1 MLSFLFVNTFPEI
14 YIFFII
20 LPCCGFFT
28 LSLRP
33 SPFSLRLFYPLPYY
47 NKPILQFLLTK
58 ESSMRE
64 EVKDI
69 LYDGEKILWEGK
81 AEPFELLEPP
91 FKNSIILTWCIS
103 AVVVIAFLV
112 LYIPFHIRSGG
123 KMAQFVISFVLVCM
137 IPFVLSIRPITTR
150 NALRKKITYL
160 FTTERAICVN
170 DNQINAFVICK
181 DTPCKLET
189 LPGGSSV
196 IYMGEGAMKIKSKG
210 SRDASVFC
218 IKNSDSEDLTGM
230 VFYGVKDAKAICK
243 NFAPFSSVIEA

>member
-1 MLSFLFVNTFPEI
+1 
-14 YIFFII
+14 
-20 LPCCGFFT
+20 
-28 LSLRP
+28 
-33 SPFSLRLFYPLPYY
+33 
-47 NKPILQFLLTK
+47 
-58 ESSMRE
+58 MRE

-170 DNQINAFVICK
+170 DSQINAFAICK
-181 DTPCKLET
+181 DTPCKLEP